1 MGIEAIYCKPKTST
15 ANKEHRKYPYLLREL
30 KIDRPNQVWCADITY
45 VPMPRGFAYLCA
57 VMDWHSRKV
66 LGWSLS
72 NTMESGFC
80 VEALEKAFAA
90 TGQVPEIFNTDQ
102 GVQFTSEE
110 WINALQDREIKVS
123 MDGKGRWMDNV
134 FIERLWR
141 SVKYEEIY
149 LREHESIIE
158 LCHGLEGWFDRYNDW
173 RPHAAL
179 DNQTPSSVYD
189 GKVPILTSELQSS
202 QSA

>member
-1 MGIEAIYCKPKTST
+1 
-15 ANKEHRKYPYLLREL
+15 
-30 KIDRPNQVWCADITY
+30 
-45 VPMPRGFAYLCA
+45 MPRGFAYLCA

-102 GVQFTSEE
+102 GVQFTSED
-110 WINALQDREIKVS
+110 WIDVLQGCEIKIN
-123 MDGKGRWMDNV
+123 MDGKGRLMDNV

-149 LREHESIIE
+149 LREYESIIE
-158 LCHGLEGWFDRYNDW
+158 LRHGLEGWFDRYNHW

-179 DNQTPSSVYD
+179 GNQAPGSIHDS
-189 GKVPILTSELQSS
+189 KAPMLTSGLQSS